1 MNMKK
6 YLITF
11 YEVENDVWK
20 AHFSYTINSMELS
33 DKLRYLRSLGFIQ
46 KEKNNIF
53 IKTFVS
59 DVDIMYL
66 VYTIVEIPINL

>member
-1 MNMKK
+1 MKK
-6 YLITF
+6 YLVTF
-11 YEVENDVWK
+11 YEVGNEVWK
-20 AHFSYTINSMELS
+20 AHFSYTIDSMELS
-33 DKLRYLRSLGFIQ
+33 ERLKYLRSLGFIQ
-46 KEKNNIF
+46 KEKANIF

>member
-11 YEVENDVWK
+11 YELEVDVWK

>member
-1 MNMKK
+1 MVKK
-6 YLITF
+6 YLVTF

-20 AHFSYTINSMELS
+20 AHFPYTIDSTELS
-33 DKLRYLRSLGFIQ
+33 ERLRCLRSLGFIQ